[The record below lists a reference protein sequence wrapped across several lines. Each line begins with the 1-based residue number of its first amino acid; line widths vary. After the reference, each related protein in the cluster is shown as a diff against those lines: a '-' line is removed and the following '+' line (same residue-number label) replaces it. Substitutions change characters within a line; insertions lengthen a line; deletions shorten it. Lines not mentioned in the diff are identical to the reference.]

1 MPLPSVE
8 LIKEDKDTQFLI
20 ENDIENNK
28 IKKEISP
35 LSKNTKNDILKS
47 FQNFKKYLKKFKK
60 EVEFDFEDS
69 PMKKNESKVTEL
81 TDENCEE
88 IVVGDEVV
96 EEELEE
102 EVEEGECSV
111 TATPAQQLLLDIL
124 KR

>member
-1 MPLPSVE
+1 
-8 LIKEDKDTQFLI
+8 
-20 ENDIENNK
+20 
-28 IKKEISP
+28 
-35 LSKNTKNDILKS
+35 
-47 FQNFKKYLKKFKK
+47 
-60 EVEFDFEDS
+60 
-69 PMKKNESKVTEL
+69 MKKKESKVTEL

>member
-20 ENDIENNK
+20 ENDVENNK

-35 LSKNTKNDILKS
+35 LSKNTKNNILKS

>member
-20 ENDIENNK
+20 ENDVENNK

-35 LSKNTKNDILKS
+35 LSKNTKNNILKS

-69 PMKKNESKVTEL
+69 PMKKNDSKVTEL